1 MKKGIIIV
9 SFGTSEVLGLRQNIE
24 NIENKFKKEF
34 KEEYKI
40 LNAFTSNFVINK
52 LKEKSNISVLSFS
65 EALDNMYDEKI

>member
-40 LNAFTSNFVINK
+40 LNAFTNNLLLIP
-52 LKEKSNISVLSFS
+52 
-65 EALDNMYDEKI
+65 